1 MKMDSYLEK
10 CKELSLTAR
19 EAIALHCFEKY
30 CEKKQLK
37 CSLIDEAIEY
47 LWKWPLIDGPDEFE
61 PWESNKPALINYGL
75 GAPIPTDV
83 EKVLKIDEVD
93 EKEFKRIVQSLITIL
108 WGSFWGASE
117 DELSLNSLK
126 TIIELTSLEKSPK
139 IKTYQVSKFGD
150 MNGWGN
156 KISKDDYELW
166 RCIW

>member
-83 EKVLKIDEVD
+83 EKVLKIHEVD

-126 TIIELTSLEKSPK
+126 TIIELTSIEKIPK